1 MRIDSESLRALE
13 RPKKANVRIDRAPS
27 IGEVK
32 TMVIAAQSKQLS
44 VFIHL
49 LATTGLR
56 LSEALRLRVENFDFN
71 AEPPI
76 LKIISAKTNLPR
88 EVPLTAELVS
98 KLKEI
103 MPGEG
108 RIFSYNRRS
117 AYNSIK
123 YLLSRLS
130 LISTPKG
137 KRGWFYEAWT
147 SDTFSKHQVHYTEA
161 PHITSQ
167 DLEGM
172 RASMNPLEW
181 EQEMEMRF
189 LDELNAVFP
198 YELIL
203 QCVEDYETGIRKT
216 ENHVYLGID
225 FGRYRDSTVIT
236 ALEKSDEKL
245 RVILIHEFQKTDFNT
260 QIEFILRLADLLG
273 PVSIAIDKTGM
284 GIPIYDLLSK
294 RLPQL
299 EGITFTSSIKEAM
312 IHTLVNLFSNKKIT
326 IPADA
331 TQLINQLR
339 QFQRIGEKYSAPEDK
354 HDDYVMSLAL
364 ACYTAIKKTPHQTK
378 IHTGFWKNTL

>member
-130 LISTPKG
+130 LR
-137 KRGWFYEAWT
+137 KRDASGRGYELHPHSFRKFYKTRLEEAG
-147 SDTFSKHQVHYTEA
+147 V
-161 PHITSQ
+161 
-167 DLEGM
+167 
-172 RASMNPLEW
+172 NPLLI
-181 EQEMEMRF
+181 EMWMGH
-189 LDELNAVFP
+189 V
-198 YELIL
+198 
-203 QCVEDYETGIRKT
+203 TGVVHAYFK
-216 ENHVYLGID
+216 
-225 FGRYRDSTVIT
+225 
-236 ALEKSDEKL
+236 
-245 RVILIHEFQKTDFNT
+245 
-260 QIEFILRLADLLG
+260 
-273 PVSIAIDKTGM
+273 P
-284 GIPIYDLLSK
+284 
-294 RLPQL
+294 
-299 EGITFTSSIKEAM
+299 
-312 IHTLVNLFSNKKIT
+312 NKK
-326 IPADA
+326 
-331 TQLINQLR
+331 
-339 QFQRIGEKYSAPEDK
+339 
-354 HDDYVMSLAL
+354 MSLRSGRRPR
-364 ACYTAIKKTPHQTK
+364 KH
-378 IHTGFWKNTL
+378 

>member
-32 TMVIAAQSKQLS
+32 TMVIAAQSKKLS

-181 EQEMEMRF
+181 EQEMEMKF